1 MKVSLFTLC
10 DAATEWYGKL
20 NILGP
25 FDTIYSPQTPTV
37 HPACAVVTSLKFE
50 PIEEGIHR
58 IKLRFGD
65 ADGREIL
72 QAVEMQ
78 LNVILP
84 PGAQYLTANSIFN
97 LQQLKLPRFGE
108 YSVDLAVGGKQEG
121 SLSLFVQE
129 VKPNRMAA

>member
-1 MKVSLFTLC
+1 
-10 DAATEWYGKL
+10 
-20 NILGP
+20 
-25 FDTIYSPQTPTV
+25 
-37 HPACAVVTSLKFE
+37 
-50 PIEEGIHR
+50 
-58 IKLRFGD
+58 
-65 ADGREIL
+65 
-72 QAVEMQ
+72 MQ

-108 YSVDLAVGGKQEG
+108 YSVDLAVDGKQEG